1 MPTVLAL
8 GLDPAFVELPNNPAP
23 SPAIVRA
30 FIDAQLERLRGLG
43 HIVHSCL
50 VDPGETAE
58 SVTSQHLQAQSYD
71 CVLIGAG
78 LRAPEQLLLFEK
90 LLNIVHAQAPKA
102 RICFNN
108 SPADTAEAVQRWV

>member
-8 GLDPAFVELPNNPAP
+8 GLDPAYVEFPNNPELTP
-23 SPAIVRA
+23 ELIRA
-30 FIDAQLERLRGLG
+30 FIEMQLERLRGMG
-43 HIVHSCL
+43 YEVRSCL
-50 VDPGETAE
+50 VDLGETAE
-58 SVTSQHLQAQSYD
+58 AVTAHHLRAQSFD

-90 LLNIVHAQAPKA
+90 LINVVHEQAPKA

-108 SPADTAEAVQRWV
+108 TPADSAEAVRRWV